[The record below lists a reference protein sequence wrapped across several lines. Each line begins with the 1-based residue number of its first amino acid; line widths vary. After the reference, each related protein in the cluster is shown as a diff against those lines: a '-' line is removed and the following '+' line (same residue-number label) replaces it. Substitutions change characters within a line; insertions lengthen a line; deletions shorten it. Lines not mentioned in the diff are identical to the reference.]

1 MNTNQWLTGHS
12 GLLLEI
18 QMDMNGLQANYRPIT
33 ALSKSKMS
41 YDVLDHWDLE
51 QVRVGRTCNL
61 WLSGA
66 KHISIRISWTTWP
79 GKVTR
84 ILSFGAFV
92 EVAPPSGGEAV
103 RGVAEFVDFWYIFV
117 DLLYWA
123 GETEAF
129 YISERFGMATYQIW
143 RTSVSDHMSFLSWGP
158 TDASLADPGW
168 TGLGRWH
175 WGAKSPDWKIE
186 VCIIM
191 YNIYIFIYIKDSVH
205 TRSTCFYICLLN
217 VVYYAR
223 RCSKLW

>member
-12 GLLLEI
+12 GLLLENKDGHEQI
-18 QMDMNGLQANYRPIT
+18 KG
-33 ALSKSKMS
+33 LSKSKMCS
-41 YDVLDHWDLE
+41 DVLDHWDLE

-66 KHISIRISWTTWP
+66 KHISIRISWTIWP

-117 DLLYWA
+117 DLWNWGLLHIREIRD
-123 GETEAF
+123 G
-129 YISERFGMATYQIW
+129 YIPNLEDFRFTW
-143 RTSVSDHMSFLSWGP
+143 VSCPGVV
-158 TDASLADPGW
+158 TDGSLADPGW

-175 WGAKSPDWKIE
+175 WGAKSPDSKIAIM
-186 VCIIM
+186 CII
-191 YNIYIFIYIKDSVH
+191 I
-205 TRSTCFYICLLN
+205 
-217 VVYYAR
+217 
-223 RCSKLW
+223 